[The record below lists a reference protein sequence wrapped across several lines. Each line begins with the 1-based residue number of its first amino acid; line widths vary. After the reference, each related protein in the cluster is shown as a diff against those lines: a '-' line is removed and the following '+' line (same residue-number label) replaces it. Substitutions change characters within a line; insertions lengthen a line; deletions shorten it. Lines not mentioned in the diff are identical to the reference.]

1 MWRPAVVTLCALS
14 VGEMGCSLFRRESA
28 PGRVQV
34 GLASWYDL
42 PGRSTASGERY
53 DQTQLTAAHRS
64 LPLGTRVLVTNLA
77 NGKSVRVRINDRGP
91 FARGRVIDVSRA
103 AARRLGMIGMGTTR
117 VGRLGPH
124 RVRRGAPFFEIARYS
139 GLGYGELVE
148 ANPGIARLIPPVGKD
163 LVLPTEWI
171 LPCCTYDGIVVNVP
185 EMRLYFYRHAPDDP
199 KSRLVETFPVGIGR
213 ESWRTPRG
221 QFHIRRKTVNPRWV
235 IPESIRQEHIRE
247 YGDTRHSI
255 AGGDPDNPLGK
266 YRMELSLPPFSIHGT
281 DIPWGIGMQVTHGC
295 VRLYPED
302 MEHLFP
308 LAPVGTR
315 VEFTYQPVKV
325 GRRHGEGYVWGH
337 RDVYRYG
344 GPAYRRTPAVLTRQG
359 LNGGGGDA
367 GRETAGRGSGRR
379 A

>member
-1 MWRPAVVTLCALS
+1 MRVWGTIGVGVALVCA
-14 VGEMGCSLFRRESA
+14 GCSGVHSGVHWMQSRLTGPPAFEESA
-28 PGRVQV
+28 FTRKPIAGHRIAV
-34 GLASWYDL
+34 GAD
-42 PGRSTASGERY
+42 T
-53 DQTQLTAAHRS
+53 T
-64 LPLGTRVLVTNLA
+64 
-77 NGKSVRVRINDRGP
+77 
-91 FARGRVIDVSRA
+91 VI
-103 AARRLGMIGMGTTR
+103 
-117 VGRLGPH
+117 GRLGTH
-124 RVRRGAPFFEIARYS
+124 RVRPGETFFEIARYYD
-139 GLGYGELVE
+139 LGYGELVE
-148 ANPGIARLIPPVGKD
+148 ANPGIDPLIPPVGKD

-325 GRRHGEGYVWGH
+325 GRRHGEVYVEVH

-344 GPAYRRTPAVLTRQG
+344 GPSYRRALAALTRQG
-359 LNGGGGDA
+359 LSSGVDGARVKAALRSSAGMPFRVSPGGP
-367 GRETAGRGSGRR
+367 GRPS
-379 A
+379 

>member
-1 MWRPAVVTLCALS
+1 MRVWGTIGVGVALVCA
-14 VGEMGCSLFRRESA
+14 GCSGVHSGVHWMQSRLTGPPAFEESA
-28 PGRVQV
+28 
-34 GLASWYDL
+34 
-42 PGRSTASGERY
+42 
-53 DQTQLTAAHRS
+53 
-64 LPLGTRVLVTNLA
+64 
-77 NGKSVRVRINDRGP
+77 
-91 FARGRVIDVSRA
+91 FARKPIAGHRIAVGADTTVI
-103 AARRLGMIGMGTTR
+103 
-117 VGRLGPH
+117 GRLGTH
-124 RVRRGAPFFEIARYS
+124 RVRPGETFFEIARYYD
-139 GLGYGELVE
+139 LGYGELVE
-148 ANPGIARLIPPVGKD
+148 ANPGIDPLIPPVGKD

-247 YGDTRHSI
+247 YGDARHSI
-255 AGGDPDNPLGK
+255 AGGDPENPLGK

-308 LAPVGTR
+308 LPPVVTR
-315 VEFTYQPVKV
+315 AHD
-325 GRRHGEGYVWGH
+325 GRRKEGH
-337 RDVYRYG
+337 RMHVRSVGFLAATLMLAGALSSGCAKKSEATDE
-344 GPAYRRTPAVLTRQG
+344 PAVSRAE
-359 LNGGGGDA
+359 DA
-367 GRETAGRGSGRR
+367 ARRAETAASRAEAAAQRAEAASGRTER
-379 A
+379 SFHKKMRK